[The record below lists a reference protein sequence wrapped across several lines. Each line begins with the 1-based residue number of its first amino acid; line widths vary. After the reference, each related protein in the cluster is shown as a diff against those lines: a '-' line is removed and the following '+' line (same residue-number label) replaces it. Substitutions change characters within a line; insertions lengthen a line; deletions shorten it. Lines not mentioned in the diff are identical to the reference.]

1 MVGLGTSCLWV
12 VWSRGLKLTRWLLVL
27 LVTARGVRGSN
38 TMKARRYHSAR
49 VVALELSSLLVCFL
63 LCVGSTATL
72 APRLLLCRFLLA
84 FLVCV

>member
-27 LVTARGVRGSN
+27 LVTARCVRGSN

-49 VVALELSSLLVCFL
+49 VVALELS
-63 LCVGSTATL
+63 T
-72 APRLLLCRFLLA
+72 
-84 FLVCV
+84 